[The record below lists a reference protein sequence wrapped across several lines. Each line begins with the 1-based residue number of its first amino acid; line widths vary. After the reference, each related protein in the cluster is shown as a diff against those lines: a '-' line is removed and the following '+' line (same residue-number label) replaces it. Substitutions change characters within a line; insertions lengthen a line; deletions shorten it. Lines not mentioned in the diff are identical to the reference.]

1 MNFRPE
7 ITGRAT
13 LHSTSIGVD
22 DDRVLTFDEWC
33 ELNGFSRST
42 GQRIRTS
49 GEGPQFVQLSARR
62 IGVIVS
68 ENRRWQRSRLIET
81 AVA

>member
-7 ITGRAT
+7 VTGRAT
-13 LHSTSIGVD
+13 LHSAAAGLD

-33 ELNGFSRST
+33 GLNGFSRST

-68 ENRRWQRSRLIET
+68 ENRRWQKSRLIDT
-81 AVA
+81 AA

>member
-7 ITGRAT
+7 VTGRAT
-13 LHSTSIGVD
+13 LHSAPAGVD

-33 ELNGFSRST
+33 GLNGFSRST

-49 GEGPQFVQLSARR
+49 GEGPRFVQLSARR

-68 ENRRWQRSRLIET
+68 ENRRWQKSRLIDT
-81 AVA
+81 AA